1 MFNRGMAW
9 ETDHSFIGDFFGEIS
24 FFNWIMCCLLYTSCF
39 GDGPNDVE
47 MFETVAHPIA
57 MGNAIEIIKEKAE
70 TVCLSIHEDGVAH
83 KLNELFDL

>member
-1 MFNRGMAW
+1 
-9 ETDHSFIGDFFGEIS
+9 
-24 FFNWIMCCLLYTSCF
+24 
-39 GDGPNDVE
+39 

>member
-1 MFNRGMAW
+1 MLRMFQKSTGILDVLN
-9 ETDHSFIGDFFGEIS
+9 ELNIS
-24 FFNWIMCCLLYTSCF
+24 LDNSYCF